1 MKQKQRHKKPMSK
14 KKKIALIISGLLFLF
29 VSVFG
34 LAFLYELGQI
44 NKATSKIS
52 TTTSTAQTRKQVAEG
67 KPIALLIEGLDNG
80 AVGRAAGVGNTDTLM
95 LVTINPHT
103 KTTSFTGIARDT
115 LSQIT
120 DSQGNTQY
128 IKINA
133 AYAMGG
139 PTKTVDQVNELLGI
153 NIDYY
158 VTVNMGL
165 LIQAVNDVG
174 GITVNSPLDFSY
186 GGYTF
191 HKGKQKIYGKAALQ
205 YSRMRD
211 DDPRGDY
218 GRQLR
223 QQQVL
228 QAVIAQVLH
237 KHDLGL
243 INQLLKDGSQYI
255 RTNMPL
261 DNVTDLYQAYEP
273 ASKHI
278 IHDQLKGLNATIDGL
293 SYQTAPDSE
302 INRLSKTINERLG
315 RSYTPVVNN
324 ETKLNAM
331 QTNYDGINN
340 VYFSLPN
347 N

>member
-1 MKQKQRHKKPMSK
+1 MAKKERHKKPMSR
-14 KKKIALIISGLLFLF
+14 KKKIALWISGLLF
-29 VSVFG
+29 VFIAAFAI
-34 LAFLYELGQI
+34 AFLYELGQV

-52 TTTSTAQTRKQVAEG
+52 TTHSTEKIRKQVAEG

-95 LVTINPHT
+95 LATINPHT

-120 DSQGNTQY
+120 DKQGNTQY

-139 PTKTVDQVNELLGI
+139 PTQTVKQVDELLGV

-174 GITVNSPLDFSY
+174 GITVDSPLDFSY
-186 GGYTF
+186 GGYSF
-191 HKGKQKIYGKAALQ
+191 HKGKQTITGKAALQ

-228 QAVIAQVLH
+228 QAVIGSVIK

-261 DNVTDLYQAYEP
+261 DNVADLYSAYEP
-273 ASKHI
+273 ASQHI
-278 IHDQLKGLNATIDGL
+278 IHDQLKGLNATINGL
-293 SYQTAPDSE
+293 SYQTAPDTE
-302 INRLSKTINERLG
+302 INRLSKTINGRLG

-340 VYFSLPN
+340 VYYSLPN